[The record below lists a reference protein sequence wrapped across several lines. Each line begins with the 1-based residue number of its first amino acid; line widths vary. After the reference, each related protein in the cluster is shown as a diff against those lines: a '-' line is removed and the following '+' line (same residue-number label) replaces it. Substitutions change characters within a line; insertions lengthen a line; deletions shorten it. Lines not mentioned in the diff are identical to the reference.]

1 MQIKTIFGKEMLIWY
16 FRDEPLATIK
26 AYVDYAKALLE
37 IIPFG
42 FLVLTLLSPWKN
54 LHDRKQERG
63 FNLNRAIESAC
74 FSLLSRGVGCTVR
87 LITIALGLFFQIILL
102 ACSLLYL
109 GLWIGFPLWT
119 VVILHATFVALS

>member
-1 MQIKTIFGKEMLIWY
+1 MQIKTIFGRDMLIWY
-16 FRDEPLATIK
+16 FVEEPIGIVRGYAR
-26 AYVDYAKALLE
+26 YAKALLE

-42 FLVLTLLSPWKN
+42 FLLLTLLSPWKN
-54 LHDRKQERG
+54 LHDRRQERG

-74 FSLLSRGVGCTVR
+74 FSLLSRGVGSTVR
-87 LITIALGLFFQIILL
+87 LITIALGLFFHIILL

>member
-1 MQIKTIFGKEMLIWY
+1 MQTKTTFGKDVLHWY
-16 FRDEPLATIK
+16 FLDEPLAIVK
-26 AYVDYAKALLE
+26 AYVEYAKALLE

-42 FLVLTLLSPWKN
+42 FLLLTLLSPWKN
-54 LHDRKQERG
+54 LHDRRQERG

-74 FSLLSRGVGCTVR
+74 FSLLSRGVGSTVR
-87 LITIALGLFFQIILL
+87 LITIALGLFFHIILL

-109 GLWIGFPLWT
+109 GLWISFPLWT

>member
-1 MQIKTIFGKEMLIWY
+1 MQTKTTFGKDVLRWY
-16 FRDEPLATIK
+16 FLDEPLAILR
-26 AYVDYAKALLE
+26 AYTGYAKALLE
-37 IIPFG
+37 IVPFG
-42 FLVLTLLSPWKN
+42 FLLLTLLSPWKN
-54 LHDRKQERG
+54 LHSRGQERG
-63 FNLNRAIESAC
+63 FNLNRAIESIAY
-74 FSLLSRGVGCTVR
+74 SLLSRGVGCTVR

>member
-1 MQIKTIFGKEMLIWY
+1 MQTKTTFGKDVLHWY
-16 FRDEPLATIK
+16 FLDEPLAIVK
-26 AYVDYAKALLE
+26 AYVEYAKALLE

-42 FLVLTLLSPWKN
+42 FLLLTFLSPWKN
-54 LHDRKQERG
+54 LHDRRQERG

-74 FSLLSRGVGCTVR
+74 FSLLSRGVGSTVR
-87 LITIALGLFFQIILL
+87 LITIALGLFFHIILL

-109 GLWIGFPLWT
+109 GLWISFPLWT

>member
-74 FSLLSRGVGCTVR
+74 FSLLSRGVGSTVR
-87 LITIALGLFFQIILL
+87 LITIALGLFFHIILL

-109 GLWIGFPLWT
+109 GLWISFPLWT